1 MSFRHF
7 IYVIAGLFAI
17 LLLGS
22 CENTKQLP
30 NDGSVPDDTTGT
42 GDIET
47 TDEGEF
53 ITAGNA
59 SNSNNYGEDATA
71 GGTDDEGAPSN
82 EDDKGDD
89 AAREIVEADIYKVE
103 GNILWVLNQYRG
115 LVAIDVTEPTA
126 LKILGRSSFKGF
138 PFEMYVQEGRAY
150 VMVTGLR
157 YNPSEKSEDGG
168 YYDASR
174 TFSELIVVD
183 IADPTKQKIL
193 GRYMMEGTIIDSRQV
208 GDVLYVAASETRYYW
223 YYCDNA
229 EERGKDQITLLSLNI
244 ADPKNIKKADEEHL
258 DGTGYALYVTDHSIY
273 VAETNLYYWQDG
285 YYTDGVPVHYFDI
298 SDPAGAIEKKGV
310 IKTRGYIGDRWKMHE
325 KDGAFFAVTST
336 SQWWNGENAVESFDV
351 TDPSNPKKI
360 SEFTFMT
367 NQELHGA
374 RFDGNR
380 LYAVTYFQQ
389 DPLHVIDIT
398 DPAKMKELG
407 QLAVPGWSTH
417 IEIRGTK
424 LLTVGIDD
432 QDGWNAKVSMY
443 DVADPTNPTEMTTV
457 ELGGA
462 ENGYSWSEATN
473 DWKAFKI
480 YDAIGLILVPTS
492 EWNYNT
498 YREVNR
504 LHLIDFDLESGLT
517 KRGSVES
524 PGYVRRG
531 VVVGDHI
538 ASVGDTTVMMIDY
551 SDRDNP
557 EILSSLPVAY
567 AVENLFSCAGKLCG
581 TKGTSWYDSDIR
593 LVTYDASKDYPVN
606 WSSDRVRG
614 QYVYAMQNDAKA
626 VHMFSYDSSYTYDEE
641 KGGEYY
647 EENVY
652 ATRFDLAEGK
662 DPKPAGS
669 LKLELPPQDQ
679 EGEYWYWYGRAFAVA
694 ESKAAG
700 MMSTRYDYYCLA
712 DDAMVDCAME
722 GVNYENYYYFNKSKL
737 AVYDLRDLSKESAA
751 PVLFDK
757 EFRGVT
763 YNNTVIARGD
773 KLWATDCK
781 LHAWDD
787 EGRELLICYAQAVD
801 VADPAKP
808 ALAEKYNIPG
818 ELVGMSDDGTIFY
831 TLMRTWI
838 KTDEDGK
845 RGDYYYSSNYL
856 YHLNILKKSADGK
869 KLTLVKVIPYH
880 EEYTYTE
887 NTSEYLWS
895 SYLIQD
901 KKVFL
906 NTIQQTYHWE
916 EQQCSY
922 YSTTV
927 ERTSTVAAYDGAT
940 GAKIM
945 EDVVPD
951 GIGMS
956 GVDGGGVLIQRQT
969 DAFYYYY
976 YGSEGREY
984 TYIAPDGTMTELAL
998 PEVSYYADYYYYY
1011 NGNKA
1016 VRQGDNL
1023 VIARGWEGLTTVS
1036 LKP

>member
-1 MSFRHF
+1 MKVRHF
-7 IYVIAGLFAI
+7 TYVIMALLAAIFFA
-17 LLLGS
+17 S
-22 CENTKQLP
+22 CENSSENP
-30 NDGSVPDDTTGT
+30 VDNAVPDDTG
-42 GDIET
+42 GLEV

-53 ITAGNA
+53 VTAGNGK
-59 SNSNNYGEDATA
+59 NDGNYNGGMEDGESPTA
-71 GGTDDEGAPSN
+71 G

-103 GNILWVLNQYRG
+103 GNTLWVLNQYRG
-115 LVAIDVTEPTA
+115 LIAIDVADPTA
-126 LKILGRSSFKGF
+126 LKILGRTSFKGF

-157 YNPSEKSEDGG
+157 YNPAEKDEGG
-168 YYDASR
+168 YYDGSR

-183 IADPTKQKIL
+183 VANPSKQKIL
-193 GRYMMEGTIIDSRQV
+193 GRYMLEGTIIDSRQV
-208 GDVLYVAASETRYYW
+208 GDVLYVAASENQYYW
-223 YYCDNA
+223 YYCDSA
-229 EERGKDQITLLSLNI
+229 EQRGKNQITLLSLNI
-244 ADPKNIKKADEEHL
+244 ADPANIKKADEEHL

-273 VAETNLYYWQDG
+273 VAETNYSYWEQG
-285 YYTDGVPVHYFDI
+285 YYTDGVPTTYFDI
-298 SDPAGAIEKKGV
+298 SDPDGAIEKKGV

-325 KDGAFFAVTST
+325 KDGVFFAVTT
-336 SQWWNGENAVESFDV
+336 TNQWSSGENAVEAFDV
-351 TDPSNPKKI
+351 SDPLKPAKI
-360 SEFTFMT
+360 GEFTFMT
-367 NQELHGA
+367 NQQLYGA

-380 LYAVTYFQQ
+380 LYAVTYFRQ

-407 QLAVPGWSTH
+407 QLEVPGWSTH

-432 QDGWNAKVSMY
+432 QNGWAAKVSMY
-443 DVADPTNPTEMTTV
+443 NVDDPANPFEMTTV

-462 ENGYSWSEATN
+462 ENGYSWSEATS

-492 EWNYNT
+492 EWNYND
-498 YREVNR
+498 YREINK
-504 LHLIDFDLESGLT
+504 LHLIDFDLEKGLT

-524 PGYVRRG
+524 PSYVRRG

-538 ASVGDTTVMMIDY
+538 ASVADTAVMMIDY

-557 EILSSLPVAY
+557 AVLSNLPVAY

-593 LVTYDASKDYPVN
+593 LVTYDAAKDYPVN
-606 WSSDRVRG
+606 WSSARVRG
-614 QYVYAMQNDAKA
+614 NYVYAMQNDPKA
-626 VHMFSYDSSYTYDEE
+626 VHLFSYDNSYRYDEAE
-641 KGGEYY
+641 GKEYY
-647 EENVY
+647 EENIY

-662 DPKPAGS
+662 NPAFAGS
-669 LKLELPPQDQ
+669 IALQMPEQEQ
-679 EGEYWYWYGRAFAVA
+679 EGDYWYWYGRAFAVA
-694 ESKAAG
+694 QSKAAG

-712 DDAMVDCAME
+712 DGAAVDCAAE
-722 GVNYENYYYFNKSKL
+722 SSYDDYYYFNKSKL
-737 AVYDLRDLSKESAA
+737 AVYDLSDLSGDKVE

-763 YNNTVIARGD
+763 YNNVVLARGD
-773 KLWATDCK
+773 RLWVTDCK

-787 EGRELLICYAQAVD
+787 EGRELLLCYAQAVD
-801 VADPAKP
+801 VSDPAKP
-808 ALAEKYNIPG
+808 ELAEKYNIPG
-818 ELVGMSDDGTIFY
+818 ELIGMSDDGSVFY
-831 TLMRTWI
+831 TLMRTWVQS
-838 KTDEDGK
+838 ENDG
-845 RGDYYYSSNYL
+845 GEDYYYSSNYL

-869 KLTLVKVIPYH
+869 KLQLVKVIPYR
-880 EEYTYTE
+880 EEYTYT
-887 NTSEYLWS
+887 NDTSEYQWT

-906 NTIQQTYHWE
+906 NTLKQKYTWE
-916 EQQCSY
+916 QEQCSY

-927 ERTSTVAAYDGAT
+927 DRTSSVVAYDGAT

-945 EDVVPD
+945 EVVIPD
-951 GIGMS
+951 GSGM
-956 GVDGGGVLIQRQT
+956 GPVDGGGVLVQRQS

-976 YGSEGREY
+976 YGGEGREY
-984 TYIAPDGTMTELAL
+984 TYIASDGTMTEINL

-1011 NGNKA
+1011 DGNKA
-1016 VRQGDNL
+1016 VKQGDNL
-1023 VIARGWEGLTTVS
+1023 IIARGWEGLATVS